1 VIEIAP
7 TSLGELVDRHGGALD
22 KGIDPKRIIRTIGP
36 SDREGADLAPVLRG
50 SHIAATGILLVDKSV
65 QNSVPHGNRWIHAS
79 AEIVLLQLLGEEEPV
94 TQASPIIYPNVRLGR
109 RVRIGPGSV
118 IGAPGFRFV
127 GDKRMAHRAG
137 VVIEDD
143 VEIGANCTVDAGIL
157 SPTTIKRG
165 TKIDSQVHVG
175 HGVVIGENCRIAA
188 QVGLAGSV
196 VIADDVWIGGQ
207 VGIADHCRIGKGARI
222 GAKAGVIGDIAAGA
236 VVAGY
241 PAVPRTRW
249 LRGLARLYRRQ

>member
-1 VIEIAP
+1 MIEITP
-7 TSLGELVDRHGGALD
+7 TKLGKLVDTHGGALD
-22 KGIDPKRIIRTIGP
+22 KGVDAKRVIRTIGP
-36 SDREGADLAPVLRG
+36 SDQIGADLSPVLRG
-50 SHIAATGILLVDKSV
+50 QAVIATGILLVDKSIATTI
-65 QNSVPHGNRWIHAS
+65 PHGNRWIHA
-79 AEIVLLQLLGEEEPV
+79 APDRVLLEILGEDDLTPPAKAV
-94 TQASPIIYPNVRLGR
+94 IYPNVRLGR
-109 RVRIGPGSV
+109 FVRIGPGSV

-127 GDKRMAHRAG
+127 GNKRMAHHAG
-137 VVIEDD
+137 VIIEDN

-196 VIADDVWIGGQ
+196 VIEDDVWIGGQ
-207 VGIADHCRIGKGARI
+207 AGIADHCRIGKGARI
-222 GAKAGVIGDIAAGA
+222 GAKAGVIGDIVAGA

-249 LRGLARLYRRQ
+249 LRGLARLYRKQ